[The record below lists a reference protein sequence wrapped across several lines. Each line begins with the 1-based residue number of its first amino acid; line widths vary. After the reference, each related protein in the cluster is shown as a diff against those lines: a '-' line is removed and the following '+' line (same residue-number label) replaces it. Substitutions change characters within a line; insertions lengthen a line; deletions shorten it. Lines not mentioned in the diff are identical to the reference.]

1 MSVVPVD
8 REAAQAAID
17 RLTAKVTADLTNHPA
32 ETGRPVPGLDWSV
45 GETGAHLVTLIDDVT
60 RYVTGDL
67 RPEGSVADMAAL
79 NRRRIDRLLDRHG
92 GVLGRLLLEA
102 VSVFKDVTR
111 DLGGA
116 EPVPWYDPI
125 RIELAIVLSVL
136 VGELSIHGSDIARGL
151 SLADAIEREDA
162 LLVLPAIWEHFPSYL
177 DTEAAAG
184 FTGVF
189 GIAVRGAQ
197 PVRIEIAGGVAAVS
211 PLHGVVD
218 CRITADPVAFVSVSY
233 GRATPWSQILRGKMM
248 ATGSRPWLA
257 TRLPQL
263 LIPV

>member
-1 MSVVPVD
+1 MSVIPVD

-17 RLTAKVTADLTNHPA
+17 RLAAKVGADLANHPA

-45 GETGAHLVTLIDDVT
+45 GETGAHLVTLIDGVT

-67 RPEGSVADMAAL
+67 RPEGAIADMAAL
-79 NRRRIDRLLDRHG
+79 NRRRIDLLPDRHG

-102 VSVFKDVTR
+102 VSELKDVTR
-111 DLGGA
+111 DMGGD
-116 EPVPWYDPI
+116 EPVPWYDPS

-151 SLADAIEREDA
+151 SLPDAIEREDA
-162 LLVLPAIWEHFPSYL
+162 LLVLPAIWEHFPYYL
-177 DTEAAAG
+177 DPEAAAG

-197 PVRIEIAGGVAAVS
+197 PVRIEIADGVAAVS
-211 PLHGVVD
+211 QLHGVVD
-218 CRITADPVAFVSVSY
+218 CRITADPVAFVTVSY
-233 GRATPWSQILRGKMM
+233 GRATSWSQILRGKMM

>member
-17 RLTAKVTADLTNHPA
+17 RLAAKVAADLADHPA
-32 ETGRPVPGLDWSV
+32 ETGRKVPGLDWSV

-67 RPEGSVADMAAL
+67 RPAGAIADMAVL
-79 NRRRIDRLLDRHG
+79 NRRRLDLLPDRHG
-92 GVLGRLLLEA
+92 GVLGRLLLGAISE
-102 VSVFKDVTR
+102 FRDVTR
-111 DLGGA
+111 DLGGD
-116 EPVPWYDPI
+116 EPVPWYDPAQ
-125 RIELAIVLSVL
+125 IELAIVLSVL

-151 SLADAIEREDA
+151 SLPDAIEREDA
-162 LLVLPAIWEHFPSYL
+162 LLVLPAIWEHFPYYL

-189 GIAVRGAQ
+189 GIAVRGAR
-197 PVRIEIAGGVAAVS
+197 PVRIEIADEVAAVS

-218 CRITADPVAFVSVSY
+218 CRITADPVAFVTVSY
-233 GRATPWSQILRGKMM
+233 GRATPWSQILRGKMI

-257 TRLPQL
+257 TKLPQL